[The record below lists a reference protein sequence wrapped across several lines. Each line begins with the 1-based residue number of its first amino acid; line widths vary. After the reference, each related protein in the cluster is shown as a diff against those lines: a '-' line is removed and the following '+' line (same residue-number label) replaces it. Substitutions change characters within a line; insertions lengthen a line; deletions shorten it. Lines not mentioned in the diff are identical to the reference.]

1 MQVDQVLPGDKGIKD
16 VAPDLVEG
24 SSEKIPQRSAPS
36 YGTQSEWT
44 CQYLIVGLVPCKK
57 NQRLSHD

>member
-1 MQVDQVLPGDKGIKD
+1 MQVDQVIPGDKGIKD

-36 YGTQSEWT
+36 YGTQSKCT
-44 CQYLIVGLVPCKK
+44 CQGVIAGSLQCK
-57 NQRLSHD
+57 QRLFHD